1 MARGL
6 YIIKQENITLPGH
19 SDGTLILVRPPTTCA
34 LELVR
39 AWCAQS
45 SSVTSAQQRI
55 AISKQVAAFPTT
67 LTGVVPDL
75 TSETDAASQIVGG
88 TSGAAGTAGVL
99 CTAEGAGAK
108 TPIVPDVFNI
118 VYGWSWHADP
128 GEITLQ
134 PGSAHALLLDLKG
147 AAPASLT
154 GWTFG
159 FEFKEIG

>member
-6 YIIKQENITLPGH
+6 YIIQQENVSVPNH
-19 SDGTLILVRPPTTCA
+19 SDATLILLRPGTTCA

-39 AWCAQS
+39 AWVAQN

-55 AISKQVAAFPTT
+55 SISKQVAAFPTT
-67 LTGVVPDL
+67 LTGVTPQK
-75 TSETDAASQIVGG
+75 TSETDGISQIVSG
-88 TSGAAGTAGVL
+88 TSGAAGTCGVL
-99 CTAEGAGAK
+99 CSTEGAGVK
-108 TPIVPDVFNI
+108 TPVVPDVFNI

-128 GEITLQ
+128 GEIVLQ
-134 PGSAHALLLDLKG
+134 PGSANALLLDLKG
-147 AAPASLT
+147 AAPSSLT